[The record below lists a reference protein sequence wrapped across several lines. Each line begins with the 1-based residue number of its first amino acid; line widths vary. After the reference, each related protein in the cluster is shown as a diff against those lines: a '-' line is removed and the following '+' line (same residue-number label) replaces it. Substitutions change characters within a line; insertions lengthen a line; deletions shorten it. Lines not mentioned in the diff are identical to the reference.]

1 LTAAQLTTVEPPPV
15 FALRSRMGQARRV
28 VLSLVVV
35 AAVGGCS
42 TGVLHGL
49 DESTANESLAA
60 LEQAGIGAE
69 KVTEEANGAA
79 PLFGLQV
86 PRGEAARALDVLR
99 ARGLPRERRQGF
111 AEVYSQPS
119 LIPTASEER
128 ARFLQAT
135 AGEIERTLETADGVV
150 SARVHLVMEE
160 ADPLALENRPRAG
173 ARAAVLVKTAP
184 GRTPL
189 TESDI
194 QKLVAGSVPGLEPH
208 AVAVVLLAAPA
219 SLETAPGALAAVGP
233 FRVTLASRAPL
244 IAVFALALT
253 AIGVLGALLFVT
265 LRRRS

>member
-1 LTAAQLTTVEPPPV
+1 
-15 FALRSRMGQARRV
+15 MGQARRL
-28 VLSLVVV
+28 VLSWTVV
-35 AAVGGCS
+35 AVVGGCS

-49 DESTANESLAA
+49 DESAANESLAA

-69 KVTEEANGAA
+69 KLTEEGNGGA

-86 PRGEAARALDVLR
+86 PRGEAAHALDVLR
-99 ARGLPRERRQGF
+99 ARGLPREHRQGF
-111 AEVYSQPS
+111 AEVYRQPS

-150 SARVHLVMEE
+150 SARVHLVVED
-160 ADPLALENRPRAG
+160 ADPLAVEKQPRAG

-189 TESDI
+189 TEADI

-208 AVAVVLLAAPA
+208 AVAVVLIVAPA
-219 SLETAPGALAAVGP
+219 TPEAASGGLATVGP
-233 FRVTLASRAPL
+233 FRVTVSSRAPL
-244 IAVFALALT
+244 IVAFTLT
-253 AIGVLGALLFVT
+253 LTTIGVLGALLFVT
-265 LRRRS
+265 LRRRP

>member
-1 LTAAQLTTVEPPPV
+1 
-15 FALRSRMGQARRV
+15 MGQAHRFVLRLAV
-28 VLSLVVV
+28 VT
-35 AAVGGCS
+35 AIGGCS

-49 DESTANESLAA
+49 DEPTANESLAA

-69 KVTEEANGAA
+69 KLSEEGNGAA
-79 PLFGLQV
+79 PVFGLQV
-86 PRGEAARALDVLR
+86 PRGDAARALNVLR

-119 LIPTASEER
+119 LIPTPSEER

-135 AGEIERTLETADGVV
+135 AGEIERTLEIVDGIV

-160 ADPLALENRPRAG
+160 ADPLALENKPRTG

-189 TESDI
+189 SEGDI
-194 QKLVAGSVPGLEPH
+194 QKLVAGSVPGLEPR
-208 AVAVVLLAAPA
+208 AVGVVLIAAPVSETAAGSLAAI
-219 SLETAPGALAAVGP
+219 GP
-233 FRVTLASRAPL
+233 FRVTPSSRAPL

-253 AIGVLGALLFVT
+253 TIGVLGALLFVT
-265 LRRRS
+265 LRRRW